1 MNGFLEKNSD
11 EKSKEN
17 QEDLADYIIAKIE
30 AKKKDVQILK
40 VHWIEEKNQTSIR
53 EPEENQNSY
62 RRKR

>member
-1 MNGFLEKNSD
+1 MNIRFIMNGFLEKNSD

-40 VHWIEEKNQTSIR
+40 VH
-53 EPEENQNSY
+53 
-62 RRKR
+62 